1 MKLGSWIMAVALAL
15 SVPASTALGDQLIM
29 KDGKDYSGKLVRAD
43 ANVVEFRIQGKVES
57 FNISDVAQIVFK
69 TPEIVSPPTGRSVST
84 PTPASIPRVSSS
96 RNPPAE
102 RELQSSPAQ
111 TAQGTGALP
120 TVTLPA
126 GTPITIRMA
135 EDVDTER
142 NQAGDVFNATLAEPL
157 TLGDQVIA
165 PAGSEIKGDV
175 AYARD
180 SGTFTGQSELIL
192 ELNELRVGNRTYQ
205 LRTSDY
211 SETGPSRGKRTAAT
225 IGGAAAG
232 RRGHRRD
239 HRRRKRSRDRSRHG
253 RGCWHRGAGSHK
265 GTEDQSPD
273 GDDAH
278 LQAAIASH
286 DRSALTQ
293 AQGFRSALAI
303 STDAPWVLAGGA
315 DPVRIAKTLP
325 PI

>member
-1 MKLGSWIMAVALAL
+1 MKLGSWIMAVVLAV
-15 SVPASTALGDQLIM
+15 SVPASIALGDQLIM
-29 KDGKDYSGKLVRAD
+29 KDGKEYSGKLVRAD

-69 TPEIVSPPTGRSVST
+69 TPEIVSPPTGRSVAT
-84 PTPASIPRVSSS
+84 PTTASIPRVSSS

-102 RELQSSPAQ
+102 RELQSSPPQA
-111 TAQGTGALP
+111 AQGTGTLP

-135 EDVDTER
+135 EDVDTDR

-165 PAGSEIKGDV
+165 PAGSEVKGDV

-225 IGGAAAG
+225 VGGAAAVG
-232 RRGHRRD
+232 AVIGGIIGGG
-239 HRRRKRSRDRSRHG
+239 KG
-253 RGCWHRGAGSHK
+253 AAIGAGTGAGVGAGVQVLTRGQRIK
-265 GTEDQSPD
+265 VPTETMLTFKLQSP
-273 GDDAH
+273 
-278 LQAAIASH
+278 
-286 DRSALTQ
+286 LT
-293 AQGFRSALAI
+293 I
-303 STDAPWVLAGGA
+303 EVP
-315 DPVRIAKTLP
+315 
-325 PI
+325 

>member
-29 KDGKDYSGKLVRAD
+29 KDGKEYSGKLVRAD

-84 PTPASIPRVSSS
+84 PTPASIPRVSPSG
-96 RNPPAE
+96 NPPAE

-111 TAQGTGALP
+111 GAQGTGTLP

-225 IGGAAAG
+225 IGGAAAVG
-232 RRGHRRD
+232 AVIGGIIGGG
-239 HRRRKRSRDRSRHG
+239 KG
-253 RGCWHRGAGSHK
+253 AAIGAGTGAGV
-265 GTEDQSPD
+265 GTGVQVLTRGQRIKVPTETMLTFKLQSP
-273 GDDAH
+273 
-278 LQAAIASH
+278 
-286 DRSALTQ
+286 LT
-293 AQGFRSALAI
+293 I
-303 STDAPWVLAGGA
+303 EVP
-315 DPVRIAKTLP
+315 
-325 PI
+325 

>member
-29 KDGKDYSGKLVRAD
+29 KDGKEYSGKLVRAD

-157 TLGDQVIA
+157 TLGEQVIA
-165 PAGSEIKGDV
+165 PAGSEVKGDV

-225 IGGAAAG
+225 IGGAAAVG
-232 RRGHRRD
+232 AVIGGIIGGG
-239 HRRRKRSRDRSRHG
+239 KG
-253 RGCWHRGAGSHK
+253 AAIGAGTGAGV
-265 GTEDQSPD
+265 GTGVQVLTRGQRIKVPTETMLTFKLQSP
-273 GDDAH
+273 
-278 LQAAIASH
+278 
-286 DRSALTQ
+286 LT
-293 AQGFRSALAI
+293 I
-303 STDAPWVLAGGA
+303 EVP
-315 DPVRIAKTLP
+315 
-325 PI
+325 

>member
-157 TLGDQVIA
+157 TLGEQVIA
-165 PAGSEIKGDV
+165 PAGSEVKGDV

-225 IGGAAAG
+225 IGGAAAVG
-232 RRGHRRD
+232 AVIGGIIGGG
-239 HRRRKRSRDRSRHG
+239 KG
-253 RGCWHRGAGSHK
+253 AAIGAGTGAGV
-265 GTEDQSPD
+265 GTGVQVLTRGQRIKVPTETMLTFKLQSP
-273 GDDAH
+273 
-278 LQAAIASH
+278 
-286 DRSALTQ
+286 LT
-293 AQGFRSALAI
+293 I
-303 STDAPWVLAGGA
+303 EVP
-315 DPVRIAKTLP
+315 
-325 PI
+325 

>member
-29 KDGKDYSGKLVRAD
+29 KDGKEYSGKLVRAD

-96 RNPPAE
+96 KNPPAE

-111 TAQGTGALP
+111 AAQGTGTLP

-126 GTPITIRMA
+126 GTPVTIRMA
-135 EDVDTER
+135 EDIDTER
-142 NQAGDVFNATLAEPL
+142 NQAGDVFNATLADPL
-157 TLGDQVIA
+157 ALGDQVIA
-165 PAGSEIKGDV
+165 PAGSEVKGDV

-225 IGGAAAG
+225 IGGAAAVG
-232 RRGHRRD
+232 AVIGGIIGGG
-239 HRRRKRSRDRSRHG
+239 KG
-253 RGCWHRGAGSHK
+253 AAIGAGTGAGVGAGVQVLTRGQRIK
-265 GTEDQSPD
+265 VPAETMLTFKLQSP
-273 GDDAH
+273 
-278 LQAAIASH
+278 
-286 DRSALTQ
+286 LT
-293 AQGFRSALAI
+293 I
-303 STDAPWVLAGGA
+303 EVP
-315 DPVRIAKTLP
+315 
-325 PI
+325 

>member
-1 MKLGSWIMAVALAL
+1 MKHRLLVMAIVLAIA
-15 SVPASTALGDQLIM
+15 VPASIALGDQLIM
-29 KDGKDYSGKLVRAD
+29 KDGKEYSGKLVRAD

-57 FNISDVAQIVFK
+57 FNIGDVAQIVFK
-69 TPEIVSPPTGRSVST
+69 APEIVSPPTGRSVST

-96 RNPPAE
+96 KNPPAE
-102 RELQSSPAQ
+102 RDLQSSPAAAGQ
-111 TAQGTGALP
+111 ATGTLP
-120 TVTLPA
+120 SVTLPA

-135 EDVDTER
+135 EDVDTDR

-165 PAGSEIKGDV
+165 PVGSEVKGDV

-225 IGGAAAG
+225 VGGAAAVG
-232 RRGHRRD
+232 AVIGGIIGGG
-239 HRRRKRSRDRSRHG
+239 KG
-253 RGCWHRGAGSHK
+253 AAIGAGTGAGVGAGVQVLTRGQRIK
-265 GTEDQSPD
+265 VPTETMLTFKLQSP
-273 GDDAH
+273 
-278 LQAAIASH
+278 
-286 DRSALTQ
+286 LT
-293 AQGFRSALAI
+293 I
-303 STDAPWVLAGGA
+303 EVP
-315 DPVRIAKTLP
+315 
-325 PI
+325 

>member
-15 SVPASTALGDQLIM
+15 FVPASTALGDQLVM
-29 KDGKDYSGKLVRAD
+29 KDGKEYSGKLVRAD

-96 RNPPAE
+96 KNPPAE

-111 TAQGTGALP
+111 AAQGTGTLP

-211 SETGPSRGKRTAAT
+211 SEAGPSRGKRTAAT
-225 IGGAAAG
+225 VGGAAAVG
-232 RRGHRRD
+232 AVIGGIIGGG
-239 HRRRKRSRDRSRHG
+239 KG
-253 RGCWHRGAGSHK
+253 AAIGAGTGAGVGAGVQVLTRGQRIK
-265 GTEDQSPD
+265 VPAETMLTFKLQSP
-273 GDDAH
+273 
-278 LQAAIASH
+278 
-286 DRSALTQ
+286 LT
-293 AQGFRSALAI
+293 I
-303 STDAPWVLAGGA
+303 EVP
-315 DPVRIAKTLP
+315 
-325 PI
+325 

>member
-1 MKLGSWIMAVALAL
+1 MKLGSWIMAVALVL

-29 KDGKDYSGKLVRAD
+29 KDGKEYSGKLVRAD

-96 RNPPAE
+96 KNPPAE

-111 TAQGTGALP
+111 AAQGTGTLP

-165 PAGSEIKGDV
+165 PAGSEVKGDV

-225 IGGAAAG
+225 IGGAAAVG
-232 RRGHRRD
+232 AVIVGIIGGG
-239 HRRRKRSRDRSRHG
+239 KG
-253 RGCWHRGAGSHK
+253 AAIGAGTGAGVGAGVQVLTRGQRIK
-265 GTEDQSPD
+265 VPAETMLTFKLQSP
-273 GDDAH
+273 
-278 LQAAIASH
+278 
-286 DRSALTQ
+286 LT
-293 AQGFRSALAI
+293 I
-303 STDAPWVLAGGA
+303 EVP
-315 DPVRIAKTLP
+315 
-325 PI
+325 

>member
-29 KDGKDYSGKLVRAD
+29 KDGKEYSGKLVRAD

-96 RNPPAE
+96 KNPPAE

-111 TAQGTGALP
+111 GAQGTGTLP

-157 TLGDQVIA
+157 TLGEQVIA

-225 IGGAAAG
+225 IGGAAAVG
-232 RRGHRRD
+232 AVIGGIIGGG
-239 HRRRKRSRDRSRHG
+239 KG
-253 RGCWHRGAGSHK
+253 AAIGAGTGAGV
-265 GTEDQSPD
+265 GTGVQVLTRGQRIKVPTETMLTFKLQSP
-273 GDDAH
+273 
-278 LQAAIASH
+278 
-286 DRSALTQ
+286 LT
-293 AQGFRSALAI
+293 I
-303 STDAPWVLAGGA
+303 EVP
-315 DPVRIAKTLP
+315 
-325 PI
+325 

>member
-96 RNPPAE
+96 QNPPAE

-111 TAQGTGALP
+111 GAQGTGALP

-225 IGGAAAG
+225 IGGAAAVG
-232 RRGHRRD
+232 AVIGGIIGGG
-239 HRRRKRSRDRSRHG
+239 KG
-253 RGCWHRGAGSHK
+253 AAIGAGTGAGV
-265 GTEDQSPD
+265 GTGVQVLTRGQRIKVPTETMLTFKLQSP
-273 GDDAH
+273 
-278 LQAAIASH
+278 
-286 DRSALTQ
+286 LT
-293 AQGFRSALAI
+293 I
-303 STDAPWVLAGGA
+303 EVP
-315 DPVRIAKTLP
+315 
-325 PI
+325 